1 MWPSLASSGL
11 RVKWSWHAGLVL
23 PRAALLLARWWR
35 WLLIGPLVVMVAS
48 HWSQPQNAGIDF
60 PCLNKKYAKK
70 IDIFLKKYIFPM
82 QRKFRVFQC
91 YRIRLEMFKILNI
104 IFLSIVKFGA
114 SSLAERCNCLRR
126 VKATFCPSLTC
137 RGMWGVVRFESK
149 HAPSRVYISY
159 LYTGCSQK
167 GGSVKILSKS
177 LIFWSFPNVLCLFDH
192 SIHSGT
198 PGAYYW
204 KNKLKNYNLKK
215 VKFQGWVNL
224 AIFWNLF
231 FLVFCP

>member
-23 PRAALLLARWWR
+23 PRAALLLVRWWG

-60 PCLNKKYAKK
+60 QCLNKKYAKK
-70 IDIFLKKYIFPM
+70 IDIFRQKNIFPW
-82 QRKFRVFQC
+82 QRKSCIFQC
-91 YRIRLEMFKILNI
+91 YQIRLEMFQILNT

-126 VKATFCPSLTC
+126 GKATFCPSLTC

-149 HAPSRVYISY
+149 HAPSRVYI
-159 LYTGCSQK
+159 
-167 GGSVKILSKS
+167 
-177 LIFWSFPNVLCLFDH
+177 
-192 SIHSGT
+192 
-198 PGAYYW
+198 
-204 KNKLKNYNLKK
+204 
-215 VKFQGWVNL
+215 
-224 AIFWNLF
+224 
-231 FLVFCP
+231 

>member
-60 PCLNKKYAKK
+60 QCLNKKYAKK
-70 IDIFLKKYIFPM
+70 IDIFLKKYIFPR
-82 QRKFRVFQC
+82 QRKLCVFQC
-91 YRIRLEMFKILNI
+91 YQIRLELFKILNI

-159 LYTGCSQK
+159 LYLYLNLQS
-167 GGSVKILSKS
+167 LSIS
-177 LIFWSFPNVLCLFDH
+177 TFSR
-192 SIHSGT
+192 
-198 PGAYYW
+198 
-204 KNKLKNYNLKK
+204 
-215 VKFQGWVNL
+215 
-224 AIFWNLF
+224 
-231 FLVFCP
+231 